1 MFGLTWTQI
10 WALATR
16 ADEMTALA
24 TDLAEVL
31 NKHRPIIDHVL
42 NTLDETPERV
52 GHNPKVIEE
61 RARDKI
67 VDLIDRSKNVDN
79 N

>member
-1 MFGLTWTQI
+1 MFGLTWTQ
-10 WALATR
+10 LYSLVSR
-16 ADEMTALA
+16 ASEMTALA
-24 TDLAEVL
+24 TDLAEVI

-42 NTLDETPERV
+42 NTLDETPEKI

-61 RARDKI
+61 KARVKI
-67 VDLIDRSKNVDN
+67 VDLLDRSKNVDN